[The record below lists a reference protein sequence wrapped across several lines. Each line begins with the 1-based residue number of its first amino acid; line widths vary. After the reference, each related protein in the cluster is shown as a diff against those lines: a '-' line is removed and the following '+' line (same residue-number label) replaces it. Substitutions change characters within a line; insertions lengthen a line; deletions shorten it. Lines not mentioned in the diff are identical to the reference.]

1 MEGTDGK
8 LQERK
13 KKQALFHNK
22 RRKEL
27 PELQPGDTVRMKPLP
42 TDDEKLWRKGLV
54 VKQVAPRSYV
64 VDLQGKASRRN
75 RRHLV
80 KTKEPAHQLD
90 LESQANLSASS
101 SPFHV
106 EGPPVMQTRSCRV
119 IRRPGRLQDFV

>member
-54 VKQVAPRSYV
+54 VKQVAPRSYE
-64 VDLQGKASRRN
+64 VDLQGKASRRY

-90 LESQANLSASS
+90 LESQANLSTSS